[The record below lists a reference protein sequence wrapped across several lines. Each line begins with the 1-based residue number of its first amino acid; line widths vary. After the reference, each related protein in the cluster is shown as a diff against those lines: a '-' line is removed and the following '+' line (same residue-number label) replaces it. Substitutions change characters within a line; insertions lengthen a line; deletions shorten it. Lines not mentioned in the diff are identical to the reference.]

1 MSPVHISMS
10 IGVAIVHSHTH
21 THTHT
26 RTHSQATTIKEREV
40 MNLKERRTPG
50 GFGWRKEKE
59 EMI

>member
-1 MSPVHISMS
+1 MS